1 MREYYNVNLGVVFM
15 AAKDDHSAKVQALMN
30 NQKNIRNIGI
40 VSHIHHG
47 KTVLTDNLAA
57 KAGMIAGDLVGDRM
71 LTWID
76 DQERERLMTIYG
88 ATVTMPHV
96 YQDEKY
102 LINLLDTP
110 GHVDF
115 GADVTQAMRAV
126 DGGVVVVCAVEG
138 IMPQTETVLKQALQ
152 ERVKPV
158 LFINKV
164 DRAIKELQLT
174 PEQLLA
180 RLTKIVINVNK
191 FIQSHIE
198 DELKGQWIV
207 KVEDGSVAFGSALK
221 KWAISVPS
229 MKQFGVTFKEI
240 IEKCTADEDE
250 SLAEKTPMHVVVMD
264 MVVKHL
270 PNPLTAQ
277 KYRIKRVWTGDVD
290 SEFGKRMIACD
301 PEAHLGAVITKV
313 VYDPH
318 AGMIC
323 TARIF
328 SGRLKQGQ
336 EVYLSGLKRS
346 VKVQQVTT
354 FIASKRLP
362 IEEAVAGN
370 IIGIVGF
377 SEAIVGET
385 MSNPDFIIDDFQ
397 AIKHI
402 FEPVVTKSIEPKSPQ
417 DLPKLIDIL
426 KTLNREDPTLKIQIN
441 QETGET
447 LVSGLGELHL
457 DAKVERKIREKGINI
472 IVSPPIVVYR
482 EAVTKQ
488 GPTIV
493 GKSPNKHNKFWISVS
508 PISKE
513 IYKKMEEGDMPDQVV
528 KGKNLELF
536 KKLQDMGMSKDDSR
550 AVKLIYNHC
559 LFLDATKGIQYLNE
573 AMEHIINAFKSTID
587 AGPLAKEPCSAV
599 LVKLEDAALHE
610 DAIHRGPAQIMP
622 AVRGAIFESMVG
634 AGATLF
640 EPKQVLRVDTPQ
652 DVIGSVTGEVSNRR
666 GEILNMEQEEHSAI
680 LTVKLPVAEMF
691 GFEPSLKSATKGKG
705 FQSLMEV
712 VFEKVPATVKD
723 KAIATIRKRKGL
735 TLEEKEE

>member
-1 MREYYNVNLGVVFM
+1 M
-15 AAKDDHSAKVQALMN
+15 AAKDDYAEKVQILMN
-30 NQKNIRNIGI
+30 NHKNIRNIGI

-57 KAGMIAGDLVGDRM
+57 AAGMMAGDLVGDRM

-88 ATVTMPHV
+88 ATVTMPHL
-96 YQDEKY
+96 YGEQKDKY

-138 IMPQTETVLKQALQ
+138 IMPQTETVLKQALS

-174 PEQLLA
+174 PEQLLK
-180 RLTKIVINVNK
+180 RLTKIVVDVNK
-191 FIQSHIE
+191 FIQRRIAP
-198 DELKGQWIV
+198 ELKGQWIV
-207 KVEDGSVAFGSALK
+207 SVDDGSVAFGSALK

-229 MKQFGVTFKEI
+229 MKRFGVTFKEI
-240 IEKCTADEDE
+240 IDKCAADEDE
-250 SLAEKTPMHVVVMD
+250 ELATKSPMNSVVLD
-264 MVVKHL
+264 MVVQHL
-270 PNPLTAQ
+270 PSPIEAQ
-277 KYRIKRVWTGDVD
+277 KYRMGTLWTGDIE
-290 SEFGKRMIACD
+290 SEMGKQLVNCD
-301 PEAHLGAVITKV
+301 VNGHLAGVITKV

-328 SGRLKQGQ
+328 SGKLKQGS
-336 EVYLSGLKRS
+336 EIYLTGLKHA

-354 FIASKRLP
+354 FIANKRMP
-362 IEEAVAGN
+362 IKEAIGGNIVGLVGLSEAV
-370 IIGIVGF
+370 VGD
-377 SEAIVGET
+377 T
-385 MSNPDFIIDDFQ
+385 MCDPDFIIDEFK

-402 FEPVVTKSIEPKSPQ
+402 FEPVVTKSIEPKNPQ

-426 KTLNREDPTLKIQIN
+426 KTLNREDPTLKIDIN

-457 DAKVERKIREKGINI
+457 DAKVERKIREKGVNI

-482 EAVTKQ
+482 ETVTKP

-493 GKSPNKHNKFWISVS
+493 GKSPNKHNKFWISVRPVS
-508 PISKE
+508 
-513 IYKKMEEGDMPDQVV
+513 Q
-528 KGKNLELF
+528 ELF
-536 KKLQDMGMSKDDSR
+536 KAMETGDVPDQMIKGKDLKLIEKLQECGIDKDEARS
-550 AVKLIYNHC
+550 VKLIYNHSI
-559 LFLDATKGIQYLNE
+559 LMDTSKGVQYLNE
-573 AMEHIINAFKSTID
+573 AMELVKEAFKSVVN
-587 AGPLAKEPCSAV
+587 AGPLAKEPCSG
-599 LVKLEDAALHE
+599 LIVKLEDAELHE
-610 DAIHRGPAQIMP
+610 DAVHRGPAQVMP
-622 AVRGAIFESMVG
+622 AVRNGIFESMLR
-634 AGATLF
+634 AEPTLL

-652 DVIGSVTGEVSNRR
+652 DAIGAVSSEASNRR
-666 GEILNMEQEEHSAI
+666 GEILNMDQEEFSAQ
-680 LTVKLPVAEMF
+680 LVVKLPVAEMF
-691 GFEPSLKSATKGKG
+691 GFEPALKSATAGKG

-712 VFEKVPATVKD
+712 LFEKVPRDVRD
-723 KAIATIRKRKGL
+723 PAIKKIRQRKGL
-735 TLEEKEE
+735 VIEEKEEEKK